1 MESISKALAVI
12 GTIGVACGI
21 MGCIGLFSGGPF
33 GDFMQGATP
42 GIVIGLSALLLII
55 RPKADQASQNEASDL
70 ASKIEASPMNEAPPR
85 Q

>member
-21 MGCIGLFSGGPF
+21 MGCIGLFAGGPF

-42 GIVIGLSALLLII
+42 GIVIGAF
-55 RPKADQASQNEASDL
+55 RP
-70 ASKIEASPMNEAPPR
+70 SPYHPP
-85 Q
+85 QG